1 MLAWRSTVTSLRQV
15 ADSLQRSLDEANAER
30 RRLEATNAK
39 LMTLLRA
46 MRDVNAD
53 LDEKLLRSER

>member
-1 MLAWRSTVTSLRQV
+1 MLAWKSTVTSLRKV

-53 LDEKLLRSER
+53 LDDKLIRSER

>member
-1 MLAWRSTVTSLRQV
+1 MLAWKSTVTALRRL
-15 ADSLQRSLDEANAER
+15 ADSLQRSLDEANEER
-30 RRLEATNAK
+30 RRLEATNQK

-53 LDEKLLRSER
+53 LDERLLQR